1 MAASGHHGPTEFS
14 RDQVDQQLDTLRTIC
29 SECQY
34 HWAGNPYSLC
44 PQGQAFENVVTVF
57 RASIAMSLMDIIK
70 DEGGHPAC
78 FLDTGGGLSKERM
91 KNGVGLLLRKA
102 KSDPRIKAILVNAIM
117 VLSPADAVAEGI
129 IEAINEVKVEIPI
142 IVILAG
148 KEEQR
153 KRR

>member
-1 MAASGHHGPTEFS
+1 
-14 RDQVDQQLDTLRTIC
+14 
-29 SECQY
+29 
-34 HWAGNPYSLC
+34 
-44 PQGQAFENVVTVF
+44 
-57 RASIAMSLMDIIK
+57 MSLMDIIK

-153 KRR
+153 KRAQELLKDSGVKLYPSVDQGIREAIRIAR